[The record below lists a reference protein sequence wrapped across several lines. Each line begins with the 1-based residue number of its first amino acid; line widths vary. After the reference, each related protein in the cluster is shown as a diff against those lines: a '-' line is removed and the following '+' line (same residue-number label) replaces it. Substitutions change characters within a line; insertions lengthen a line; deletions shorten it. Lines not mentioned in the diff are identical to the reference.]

1 MKKSIMLMLSL
12 TAIICSCGDS
22 DDNTRRTTSS
32 IELSDSVITMNVR
45 NDSYIS
51 IKGADVLDCK
61 ISSDNEFVA
70 YANGYDNKIDVYGDH
85 AGLATIKVTCGETTR
100 TCRVKVNHLTN
111 YIGSTI
117 TSVGVS
123 KKVLFESLKQYGLAG
138 TYDTSKPNIIITSEN
153 FSFGSV
159 YTYYYIKN
167 DTLYAIKKE
176 ITTNENDINTRSN
189 ILASLGE
196 EFKYQTSYSET
207 LSNIYPTNYVDAT
220 VFAIPSKSY
229 TVYEQIKYDE
239 LYPGYSPKTTNTIY
253 IANDLDIAK
262 KHTYVNTTY

>member
-1 MKKSIMLMLSL
+1 MLMLAL

-22 DDNTRRTTSS
+22 DDNTRRTTSC

-85 AGLATIKVTCGETTR
+85 VGLATIKVTCGETTR

-117 TSVGVS
+117 TSIGVS
-123 KKVLFESLKQYGLAG
+123 KKVLFELLKQYGLAG
-138 TYDTSKPNIIITSEN
+138 TYDTSKPNIIKTSEN

-176 ITTNENDINTRSN
+176 IRSSDNDSNTQN
-189 ILASLGE
+189 GILTSMQE
-196 EFKYQTSYSET
+196 EFKYQTSYNT
-207 LSNIYPTNYVDAT
+207 TVSNTFPTKIYSN
-220 VFAIPSKSY
+220 VFLNPLNCYA
-229 TVYEQIKYDE
+229 VYEQRTYESVSGIKYTPYTE
-239 LYPGYSPKTTNTIY
+239 NY
-253 IANDLDIAK
+253 IFMAKDLDIAK
-262 KHTYVNTTY
+262 NHTFVNSTY